1 MKKQQTNPVGKE
13 VPFKVLVIL
22 FMFFEIGYVVG
33 KLLAGNQDV
42 TAELFLLLPA
52 SRCLMMEEES
62 KGDRK

>member
-1 MKKQQTNPVGKE
+1 MKKQQTNLVGKE
-13 VPFKVLVIL
+13 VSFKVLVIL

-42 TAELFLLLPA
+42 TVELFLLLPA
-52 SRCLMMEEES
+52 FWCLMMEEES